1 MLLTH
6 LLYNLNTQIFDPS
19 LFYETDDIVITV
31 KNIETI
37 GVCWLQGKQ
46 GRIDITA
53 YSSIY
58 YIHSC
63 DYITTGYC
71 SSVNVV

>member
-6 LLYNLNTQIFDPS
+6 LLYDLNTQIFDQG
-19 LFYETDDIVITV
+19 LFYKTDDIVITV

-46 GRIDITA
+46 GRNIT
-53 YSSIY
+53 
-58 YIHSC
+58 YIPV
-63 DYITTGYC
+63 II
-71 SSVNVV
+71 